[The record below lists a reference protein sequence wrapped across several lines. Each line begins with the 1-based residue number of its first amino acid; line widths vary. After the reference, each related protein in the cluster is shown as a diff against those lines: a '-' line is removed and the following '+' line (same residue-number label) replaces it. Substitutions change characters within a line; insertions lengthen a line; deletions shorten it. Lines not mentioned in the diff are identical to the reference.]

1 MTTQFPWR
9 QRMLVL
15 IAVELAVLGGLVG
28 WRWIRP
34 AGVLPAAV
42 VADPVLGGEF
52 AALADAATRGGA
64 ADWQRLGEA
73 LLGQGYYRHAEAA
86 FRRAALLDPASLDA
100 RYALAYCIDRTGRM
114 AESDPHYRACLAL
127 PDPLPGGPPKKG
139 VALYE
144 IGRNHLR
151 EGNVAAAEA
160 VFREQP
166 GFWSGEYQLAKL
178 LLHSNRPR
186 EAEAIIDR
194 LLTKL
199 PLALELHALRARILD
214 ALGKPDAALVARAM
228 AERSAYLLEFNYST
242 VFVQP
247 FTVRHGLGK
256 IVEDCEA
263 RVAAGDV
270 DEASRCLATLDAT
283 VANRPVPERAT
294 AERLRARIALMAG
307 KPQEA
312 LAAARAERERGNHD
326 PALAAIEADALDALG
341 RPDEATEIRK
351 RIAQTS
357 PTAEVYRK
365 LAAAAERAGDPSQRD
380 GWLGRAAFLDGMAA
394 YRRNDLATAVSY
406 FTRATELFPNLESA
420 WFRQG
425 ETLLNTGQSGSAR
438 AAFLEALTRR
448 PQRGRSHRYLRL
460 TGDTDEDVQDPSVL
474 AQ

>member
-1 MTTQFPWR
+1 MTTQYPWR
-9 QRMLVL
+9 RHLIGL

-28 WRWIRP
+28 WRWMRP
-34 AGVLPAAV
+34 AAVLPAPV
-42 VADPVLGGEF
+42 VVDPVLGDEF
-52 AALADAATRGGA
+52 ARLANAATHGGG

-73 LLGQGYYRHAEAA
+73 LLGQGQYRHAEAA
-86 FRRAALLDPASLDA
+86 FHQAASLDPASLDA
-100 RYALAYCIDRTGRM
+100 RYGLAYCIDRTGRM
-114 AESDPHYRACLAL
+114 AESNPHYRACLGLA
-127 PDPLPGGPPKKG
+127 DPPPGGPPKKG

-186 EAEAIIDR
+186 ESEAIIDR

-228 AERSAYLLEFNYST
+228 TERSAHLLEFNYST

-270 DEASRCLATLDAT
+270 DEASRCLATLDAA
-283 VANRPVPERAT
+283 VADRPVPERAT

-312 LAAARAERERGNHD
+312 LAAARAEWDRGNHD
-326 PALAAIEADALDALG
+326 PALAGIEADALDALG
-341 RPDEATEIRK
+341 RTDEATAIRA
-351 RIAQTS
+351 RIVLIS

-406 FTRATELFPNLESA
+406 FTRATELFPNLDSA
-420 WFRQG
+420 WFRKG
-425 ETLLNTGQSGSAR
+425 ETQAVTGQSGSAK
-438 AAFLEALTRR
+438 AAFIKALERR
-448 PQRGRSHRYLRL
+448 PHRSRNQRYLRL
-460 TGDTDEDVQDPSVL
+460 TADAGDGGRDTTVLVQ
-474 AQ
+474 

>member
-1 MTTQFPWR
+1 MTTQVPWR
-9 QRMLVL
+9 RFLIGL
-15 IAVELAVLGGLVG
+15 IAVELVTLGGLVG
-28 WRWIRP
+28 WRWILP
-34 AGVLPAAV
+34 AAVLPAPV
-42 VADPVLGGEF
+42 VADPVLGDEF
-52 AALADAATRGGA
+52 ASLAIAATRGGA

-73 LLGQGYYRHAEAA
+73 LLGQGHYHHAEAA
-86 FRRAALLDPASLDA
+86 FHQAASLDPASLDA
-100 RYALAYCIDRTGRM
+100 RYGLAYCIDRTGRM
-114 AESDPHYRACLAL
+114 AESNPHYRVCLGL
-127 PDPLPGGPPKKG
+127 PDPPSGGPPKKG

-166 GFWSGEYQLAKL
+166 GFWPGEYQLAKL
-178 LLHSNRPR
+178 LLHSGRPR

-214 ALGKPDAALVARAM
+214 AVGKPDAALMARAM
-228 AERSAYLLEFNYST
+228 TERSAHLLEFNYST

-270 DEASRCLATLDAT
+270 DGASRCLASLDAA
-283 VANRPVPERAT
+283 VADCPIPERAT
-294 AERLRARIALMAG
+294 AERLRARIALIAG

-312 LAAARAERERGNHD
+312 LAAARAEWDRGNHD
-326 PALAAIEADALDALG
+326 PALAGIEADALDALG
-341 RPDEATEIRK
+341 RPDEATAIRA
-351 RIAQTS
+351 RIAQIS

-365 LAAAAERAGDPSQRD
+365 LAAAAERAGDHTYRD
-380 GWLGRAAFLDGMAA
+380 EWLGRAAFLDGMAA
-394 YRRNDLATAVSY
+394 YRRNDLATAVSL
-406 FTRATELFPNLESA
+406 FTRATELFPDLDSA

-425 ETLLNTGQSGSAR
+425 EMQWHIGQRESAR
-438 AAFLEALTRR
+438 VAFLEALTRR
-448 PQRGRSHRYLRL
+448 PQRIRNDRYLRL
-460 TGDTDEDVQDPSVL
+460 TGDAGDDGRDTPVQ